1 MNEDRIS
8 GTAKNLGGKV
18 EEGIGRVIGDART
31 ELAGKTRQVEG
42 QLQDLYGQAAETA
55 SHAAQAVRE
64 TASDAEDF
72 IRTTIEQ
79 RPYTSAAVA
88 LGIGFL
94 IGRFARRD
102 Y

>member
-18 EEGIGRVIGDART
+18 EESIGRVIGDTRT

-55 SHAAQAVRE
+55 AQAAQAVRE
-64 TASDAEDF
+64 TASEAEDF

-79 RPYTSAAVA
+79 RPYTAAAVA

>member
-18 EEGIGRVIGDART
+18 EEGIGRVIGDTRT
-31 ELAGKTRQVEG
+31 EVAGKAKQVEG

-55 SHAAQAVRE
+55 AQAAQAVRE
-64 TASDAEDF
+64 TASEAEDF

-88 LGIGFL
+88 LAIGFL